1 MLKKIFY
8 DKHTSYKWD
17 NDLGNTIPYSYYELK
32 EGLELPLIMLKAA
45 LFVAIL
51 SVGLILL
58 LYALPMSLACN
69 QLADLNPAFDFDW
82 TFLNGCLVRTE
93 GMDIWIPVENIRTLI
108 Q

>member
-8 DKHTSYKWD
+8 KEHTSHKWD
-17 NDLGNTIPYSYYELK
+17 DELGNVVPYSYYELK
-32 EGLELPLIMLKAA
+32 EAFELPLLILKIL
-45 LFVAIL
+45 LFVVLI
-51 SVGLILL
+51 SGGLILL

-93 GMDIWIPVENIRTLI
+93 GMDIWIPVGNIRTLI